1 MCNVDRE
8 IQNILA
14 IQSDM
19 FRLAKRDYQL
29 SPKRLAAL
37 SGIPEATVASWAHPQ
52 RPASMPVHGFIR
64 LLPHI
69 PDDLSS
75 LLTEPADKHIGSNV
89 PSDNDI
95 HDLIA
100 GASELSHEGVR
111 AMHPESPGGVHIV
124 PSERGKI
131 RDISRRLAPKARA
144 VAST

>member
-52 RPASMPVHGFIR
+52 RPAAMPMHGFVR
-64 LLPHI
+64 LLPHL

-75 LLTEPADKHIGSNV
+75 LLTEPADKHIGTNA

-95 HDLIA
+95 HDLIDT
-100 GASELSHEGVR
+100 ASELTNEGVR
-111 AMHPESPGGVHIV
+111 AMHPKSPGGVHIV

-131 RDISRRLAPKARA
+131 RDISRRLAPRARK
-144 VAST
+144 VAAS

>member
-29 SPKRLAAL
+29 SPKRPAA
-37 SGIPEATVASWAHPQ
+37 
-52 RPASMPVHGFIR
+52 MPMHGFVR
-64 LLPHI
+64 LLPHL

-75 LLTEPADKHIGSNV
+75 LLTEPADKHIGTNA

-95 HDLIA
+95 HDLIDT
-100 GASELSHEGVR
+100 ASELTNEGVR
-111 AMHPESPGGVHIV
+111 AMHPKSPGGVHIV

-131 RDISRRLAPKARA
+131 RDISRRLAPRARK
-144 VAST
+144 VAAS